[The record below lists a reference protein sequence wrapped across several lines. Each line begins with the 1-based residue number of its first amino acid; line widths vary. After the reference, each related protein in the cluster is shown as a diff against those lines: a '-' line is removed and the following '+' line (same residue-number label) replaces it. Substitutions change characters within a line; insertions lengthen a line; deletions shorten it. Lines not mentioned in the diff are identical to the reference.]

1 MSSIKNCEG
10 YVEELNGSNSQEHDE
25 NFGIETNQVKDE
37 KTSESLSWWRRTTS
51 LPSSLNKKKN
61 VLFQE

>member
-1 MSSIKNCEG
+1 MSSIKDSG
-10 YVEELNGSNSQEHDE
+10 GDVEELKEANPLDYQG
-25 NFGIETNQVKDE
+25 KDE
-37 KTSESLSWWRRTTS
+37 KSSESSESLSWWRRTTS